1 MSKKLI
7 ISCLIF
13 ILSSVTLQAAT
24 ITGVVLSDSN
34 KEPLPNAS
42 VKIADT
48 DKSVMT
54 DENGSFT
61 IKDIELPLS
70 IVVSHIG
77 YVTNKSELVDAKN
90 ENKILLKISYTV
102 LDSYVVTANR
112 YKKEAYKVSQPIT
125 AISSEE
131 IINKGYTII
140 SDVIRTFPGVDMND
154 AGPFRSRPVIRGL
167 FGTRIL
173 VLVDGERLNDQR
185 DISEFAG
192 VSMSLVDVSEIE
204 RIEVV
209 NGPSSVLY
217 GSDAMGGI
225 INIITKK
232 NKYSGTPQ
240 FFARYNG
247 RYSSADEQHSN
258 RIDLGYESA
267 KWSFSG
273 GYQYREANNDFA
285 PPDGWNENDDVY
297 TVFRPGFYD
306 SLNNA
311 QGSDF
316 SLDRLANSEV
326 RVNNVDFK
334 AGYKINNKSQL
345 DFDFGMFRTSD
356 IGYAGVPNDS
366 TPFLFFWPTH
376 DRDNFSLSYT
386 GTGISEKMARI
397 EAKIYYQKISKDFFT
412 DFYGGIVINP
422 FPGAAITPLTSE
434 SSTEVTKIGL
444 NFQELYKLNSKST
457 MTFGFDAWQEE
468 ITGGV
473 TSYTLMEGFGPF
485 PFIDTSQ
492 HSSVPENNWKAI
504 GIYASGEFDLKP
516 LMLNAGI
523 RFDNFWI
530 NTDETDGY
538 LDDDDELLPTED
550 ETYNSV
556 NGSLGAV
563 YSLGEGIN
571 LVANLGTAYRVPNV
585 VERFFF
591 GSASGRQTRPNP
603 DIKPEKS
610 VSLDYGVK
618 AVHESVNYSLMGF
631 WSDYKD
637 FTQLNIFDSVAVGP
651 GVYSPLWRFDNVDN
665 VTIYGFEAVVEGN
678 LHNGSY
684 GSLTFSYQHGDN
696 NTEDQPLFVSPI
708 KTTLSIGHKHKKY
721 GFNSEITIRRV
732 EDQNRIANLTYL
744 DDISTKGFT
753 IVNFTNGIDIFENVR
768 LTASVNNIF
777 DKLYSEPFN
786 GRNPDNPIPESGRNF
801 IIGINAGI

>member
-1 MSKKLI
+1 MRKQFVISFI
-7 ISCLIF
+7 IVLLFVVSID
-13 ILSSVTLQAAT
+13 AAT
-24 ITGVVLSDSN
+24 IKGLVLSEEDNS
-34 KEPLPNAS
+34 PLPNATVRILNNDIS
-42 VKIADT
+42 LKTDADG
-48 DKSVMT
+48 KF
-54 DENGSFT
+54 E
-61 IKDIELPLS
+61 IKNVELPVTIS
-70 IVVSHIG
+70 FS
-77 YVTNKSELVDAKN
+77 YVGFITNESKELLAET
-90 ENKILLKISYTV
+90 ENIILLKRSYTV
-102 LDSYVVTANR
+102 LNSYVVTANR
-112 YKKEAYKVSQPIT
+112 YQKEAYKVSQPIT
-125 AISSEE
+125 SVSSEE
-131 IINKGYTII
+131 IINKGYTIV

-232 NKYSGTPQ
+232 NKYSGEPKI
-240 FFARYNG
+240 FARYNG
-247 RYSSADEQHSN
+247 RYSTADEQHSN
-258 RIDLGYESA
+258 RIDLGYETE

-297 TVFRPGFYD
+297 NVFRPGFYD

-311 QGSDF
+311 QSADY
-316 SLDRLANSEV
+316 SLDRLANSQV
-326 RVNNVDFK
+326 RVNNYDFK
-334 AGYKINNKSQL
+334 AGYKINSKSHL

-366 TPFLFFWPTH
+366 TPFLFFWPNH

-386 GTGISEKMARI
+386 GTGISDKMARI
-397 EAKIYYQKISKDFFT
+397 EGKIYYQKISKDFFT
-412 DFYGGIVINP
+412 NFYGGIVVNP
-422 FPGAAITPLTSE
+422 FPGASIIPLTSA

-468 ITGGV
+468 ITGGI
-473 TSYTLMEGFGPF
+473 TSYTLFEGFGPT
-485 PFIDTSQ
+485 PFVDTTVG
-492 HSSVPENNWKAI
+492 SSVPENNWKSV
-504 GIYASGEFDLKP
+504 GVYASGEFDFEP
-516 LMLNAGI
+516 LTLNAGL
-523 RFDNFWI
+523 RFDNFWV

-538 LDDDDELLPTED
+538 LDDNDSLLPTAD
-550 ETYNSV
+550 ETYNSF

-563 YSLGEGIN
+563 YSLGDGIN
-571 LVANLGTAYRVPNV
+571 LVGNIGTAYRVPNV
-585 VERFFF
+585 VERFFY

-603 DIKPEKS
+603 DIQPEKS
-610 VSLDYGVK
+610 VSIDYGVK
-618 AVHESVNYSLMGF
+618 AVHTNINYSLMGF

-637 FTQLNIFDSVAVGP
+637 FTQLKIFGSGP
-651 GVYSPLWRFDNVDN
+651 EGLLWRFENVDD

-678 LHNGSY
+678 FSNGTF
-684 GSLTFSYQHGDN
+684 GSLTFSYQHGQN
-696 NTEDQPLFVSPI
+696 KVEDQPLFVSPV
-708 KTTLSIGHKHKKY
+708 KTTLSIGHQHKRH
-721 GFNSEITIRRV
+721 GFISEFTIRRV
-732 EDQNRIANLTYL
+732 EDQNRIANVTYL
-744 DDISTKGFT
+744 DDIATKGFT
-753 IVNFTNGIDIFENVR
+753 VVNFTNGIDIFENVR
-768 LTASVNNIF
+768 LTGSINNIF
-777 DKLYSEPFN
+777 DVLYSEPFN